1 MGHTPSVNGCISRM
15 LFLSGGTFCVGTHTA
30 SLNLAL
36 WRIDVLVDLD
46 EQCSRDRNAKSS

>member
-1 MGHTPSVNGCISRM
+1 M